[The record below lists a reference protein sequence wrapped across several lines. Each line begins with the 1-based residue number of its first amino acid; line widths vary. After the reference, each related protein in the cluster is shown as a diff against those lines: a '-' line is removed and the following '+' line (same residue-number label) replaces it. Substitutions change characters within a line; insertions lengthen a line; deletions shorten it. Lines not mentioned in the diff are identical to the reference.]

1 MSVKAIKAKAEELLS
16 FGIPK
21 QQAFDNLMLQFPE
34 AKPKKAAA
42 MTRAMLGM
50 SFD

>member
-34 AKPKKAAA
+34 AKPKKKPAAKKSGKKK
-42 MTRAMLGM
+42 T
-50 SFD
+50 